1 MHLKITIIICT
12 HNPRFEYLDRV
23 LDSLKTQTLSK
34 EKWEFLL
41 IDNASVQTLS
51 DHINIS
57 WHPHYRYIREE
68 RLGLTPA
75 RLRGIR
81 EAQSEILVFVDDDNI
96 LDSNYLDTVLQI
108 AEKWPI
114 LGAWGGQ
121 IFPEFEEV
129 PPDWTKPYWGYLAIR
144 EFSRDKWSNLLHQ
157 HEITPFGAG
166 LCVRKNVAKEYS
178 DMVINDP
185 KRINLDR
192 KGNLM
197 LSGGDIDLAHT
208 SCDIGLG
215 MGLFTSLKL
224 IHLMPAIRLSEE
236 YLLKI
241 VEGSTYSQVILDSLR
256 DKTPLKRSFYS
267 EALLQIRRWL
277 MKPRAR
283 RFHDAYFRGF
293 NLALR
298 ELITDSDNQA
308 VENLKFQS
316 NRVQT

>member
-1 MHLKITIIICT
+1 MYFKITLIICT
-12 HNPRFEYLDRV
+12 HNPRLEYLDRV
-23 LDSLKTQTLSK
+23 LDSLKIQTLSK
-34 EKWEFLL
+34 EKWELVL
-41 IDNASVQTLS
+41 IDNASAQMLD
-51 DHINIS
+51 DHIDIS
-57 WHPHYRYIREE
+57 WHPHYRYIRED

-75 RLRGIR
+75 RLRGIS
-81 EAQSEILVFVDDDNI
+81 EAQSEVLVFVDDDNI
-96 LDSNYLDTVLQI
+96 LDSSYLNTVLQI

-121 IFPEFEEV
+121 ISPEFEET

-144 EFSRDKWSNLLHQ
+144 EFNRDKWSNLLHQ
-157 HEITPFGAG
+157 HEVTPFGAG
-166 LCVRKNVAKEYS
+166 LCIRKIVAEKYSNLVR
-178 DMVINDP
+178 NDI

-197 LSGGDIDLAHT
+197 LSGGDIDLACT

-256 DKTPLKRSFYS
+256 DKTPSKRSFYS
-267 EALLQIRRWL
+267 EGLLQIKRWL

-283 RFHDAYFRGF
+283 RFHDAYFKGF
-293 NLALR
+293 NLALK
-298 ELITDSDNQA
+298 ELGTPSDGKA
-308 VENLKFQS
+308 VENLNFQS
-316 NRVQT
+316 NRG